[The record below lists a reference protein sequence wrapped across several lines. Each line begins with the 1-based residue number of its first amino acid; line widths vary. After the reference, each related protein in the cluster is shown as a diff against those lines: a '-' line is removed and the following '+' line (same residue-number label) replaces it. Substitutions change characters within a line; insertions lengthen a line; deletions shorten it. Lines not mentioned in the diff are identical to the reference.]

1 MQDHDFQKALLR
13 IHGMIIPWRVAAGL
27 QRMLDTG
34 YLGRV
39 TIEGRDVT
47 TGLPREISVTL
58 NQLQPPADG
67 SATSTPA

>member
-1 MQDHDFQKALLR
+1 MQDHDFEKALLR

-47 TGLPREISVTL
+47 TGLPREISVHL
-58 NQLQPPADG
+58 NQLRPPADG
-67 SATSTPA
+67 DATSTRA

>member
-1 MQDHDFQKALLR
+1 MQDHAFQKALLETY
-13 IHGMIIPWRVAAGL
+13 GLIIPRRVAAGL
-27 QRMLDTG
+27 QRMRDRG

-67 SATSTPA
+67 SATPDRT

>member
-34 YLGRV
+34 YLGPV
-39 TIEGRDVT
+39 TIEGRGVT
-47 TGLPREISVTL
+47 TGLPRGISVTL

-67 SATSTPA
+67 DATSTPA